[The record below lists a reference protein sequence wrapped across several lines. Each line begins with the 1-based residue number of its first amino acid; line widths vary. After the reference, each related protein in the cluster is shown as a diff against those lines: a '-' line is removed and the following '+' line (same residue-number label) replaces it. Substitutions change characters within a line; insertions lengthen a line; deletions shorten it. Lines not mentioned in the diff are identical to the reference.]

1 MKRWVWALALIVG
14 LASAQAEAKLYRW
27 VDEQGN
33 VQFSDKPPVQDPKGG
48 VSELNKSGT
57 VRKGAP
63 APQTE
68 EEKLRAQEAERL
80 AKEQKRR
87 DKALLQSFTKP
98 EEIDLLRDRQI
109 EAIQASIQTNKLK
122 RQTLVDR
129 QTRLNKQAERYAK
142 QKKPLPSDLEA
153 EFAIAKKDI
162 DDLDRDTIKRN
173 AEIEEVKKRAEQDKR
188 RFIELQAR

>member
-1 MKRWVWALALIVG
+1 MKHWVWVATLMVALT
-14 LASAQAEAKLYRW
+14 SAQAEAKLYRW

-57 VRKGAP
+57 VRKGPTAP
-63 APQTE
+63 PTE
-68 EEKLRAQEAERL
+68 EEKLRAKEAELL

-109 EAIQASIQTNKLK
+109 EAIQATIQTNKLK

-129 QTRLNKQAERYAK
+129 QTRLNKQAERYTK

-153 EFAIAKKDI
+153 EFAVAKKDI
-162 DDLDRDTIKRN
+162 DDIDRDTIKRN